1 MAADGGPLTGGPG
14 LSLCLLLAARSSA
27 GPSKPSRPLKAEKER
42 ERGKSTHAA
51 EMITF
56 KHCAPSAISDLSHIC
71 KDQTEFYSE
80 LCLVLICSLHKPF
93 QALSTRDSQ
102 TIQSDLSRR

>member
-42 ERGKSTHAA
+42 EGKINPRCRNDYVQAT
-51 EMITF
+51 
-56 KHCAPSAISDLSHIC
+56 SAISDLSHIR

-80 LCLVLICSLHKPF
+80 LLVRICSLHKPF

-102 TIQSDLSRR
+102 TIQSDQSRR